1 MDRIAFIIGE
11 TFIFWSPIILA
22 VAAVAAICWF
32 IGLYIGRTRNAI
44 GAFLAVPIAFVLSVV
59 CSRLVHWYCSTDSY
73 VSLEAAMS
81 DFSTGEYA
89 LVGAFVG
96 CFLTACL
103 LRLLRVSKSLPEML
117 DCMVLAGA
125 VGISVG
131 RLACLYN
138 SADRGSILLSNFT
151 ELPWAYPVANAATG
165 EAEYRLATFM
175 LQSMITAGIFAVLL
189 LFWLLMKR
197 KGKRGDTFLMF
208 SLLYGAAQA
217 VLDSTRYDKL
227 YLRSNGFV
235 SMVQIVGA
243 VSLVFAVICFSVR
256 MVKSRGWK
264 YWFLGLW
271 LAIAGCLGGAGYM
284 EYYVQRHGDE
294 ALFAYTVMSGC
305 LIGAVL
311 LGIVI
316 YILAITGKKKKK
328 TAAKPER
335 LQEKEDTLQE
345 EIWKDISAQPMQS
358 VLQKPTE
365 KAVSEVPA
373 EEKTAQILPAEK
385 TTAQDHS
392 PENRIDPDVALESL
406 STDELLDHLKDVL
419 EHVE

>member
-89 LVGAFVG
+89 LAGAFVG
-96 CFLTACL
+96 CFLAACL
-103 LRLLRVSKSLPEML
+103 LRLIRVSRSLPEML

-138 SADRGSILLSNFT
+138 SADRGSILLENFT

-165 EAEYRLATFM
+165 EPEYRLATFM
-175 LQSMITAGIFAVLL
+175 LQSMITAGIFVVLL

-243 VSLVFAVICFSVR
+243 VSLLFAVICFSVR

-305 LIGAVL
+305 LIGVVL

-316 YILAITGKKKKK
+316 YILAITGKKKSKV
-328 TAAKPER
+328 TFRPTQPE
-335 LQEKEDTLQE
+335 EKEDAQQE
-345 EIWKDISAQPMQS
+345 EIWKDIPAQPMQS
-358 VLQKPTE
+358 DRQT
-365 KAVSEVPA
+365 PA
-373 EEKTAQILPAEK
+373 EEAVNEAPAEENNAQTL
-385 TTAQDHS
+385 TTENPVPQDDS
-392 PENRIDPDVALESL
+392 TENQIDPDSALESL
-406 STDELLDHLKDVL
+406 STDELLNHLKDVL
-419 EHVE
+419 ERVE